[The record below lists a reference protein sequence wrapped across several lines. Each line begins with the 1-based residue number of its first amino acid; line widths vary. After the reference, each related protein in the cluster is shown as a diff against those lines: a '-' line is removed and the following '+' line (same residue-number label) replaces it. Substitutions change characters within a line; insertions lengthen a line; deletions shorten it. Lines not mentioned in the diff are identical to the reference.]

1 MRMHLDVMFCGL
13 FCCFLAQAGE
23 ALVTIDA
30 TTVIGPVN
38 RLVLGGNLQA
48 EPAGEDISANRGGGI
63 WDPERRAPVQEV
75 MAAVRRAGITSLRYP
90 GGCWAHYWDWRLAVG
105 PVEKRPQRRFG
116 LPEFLAVCAELGVE
130 PIITLPDFLP
140 SADEAQVFAEL
151 ARYLRAPV
159 GRTSTGG
166 ADAAA
171 LRERDGRREPW
182 PVVRFEYG
190 NETFHG
196 GHHDFAEL
204 FAGHLERRTPAE
216 YVQRFHAVRAAMRGV
231 DHAVLVG
238 AVLDNDLSDPWAPWM
253 RTVITGVA
261 KDADFLITHLYYP
274 NVNDADAAGLPI
286 PAVFRAAFTA
296 PRQLERR
303 LNDLHSLIHA
313 TAGRDVPLA
322 ITEFNANFSLRE
334 PALRF
339 SLGAA
344 VMSTDLTLML
354 LEQPHI
360 DCAHYWQT
368 LDSYWGTVATSGPA
382 LRLRPAHLTQALLQ
396 RHLGSERLACTV
408 ACAAIESDGGWGVLP
423 ARGTAGDAGPLDV
436 PRPLNG
442 DWAIGTLAD
451 ATARVVGDTL
461 RIELHDAG
469 KELDWY
475 QASRIVGVE
484 RADRW
489 RITAEV
495 RTQGL
500 RSSGVQLQVGDVR
513 GWEATKSVALSA
525 PVTAAQWTTI
535 SVDYLP
541 LHDTNAISII
551 PRRRA
556 AREAG
561 VIEVRNMQMQ
571 PWRERSLGATPELSA
586 LATRHDAKLTSVVL
600 INRRLDAPLPVRISG
615 LRAGE
620 VTAEVVTGPTVDA
633 TNEHGEVVRLV
644 PLSTTSTNGDITL
657 ILPPHS
663 VAGVHIAL
671 P

>member
-1 MRMHLDVMFCGL
+1 MRLIL
-13 FCCFLAQAGE
+13 LLCCSLAQAGE
-23 ALVTIDA
+23 AVVTIDT

-38 RLVLGGNLQA
+38 RLVLGGNLQS
-48 EPAGEDISANRGGGI
+48 EPASEEHSANRGGGI
-63 WDPERRAPVQEV
+63 WDPERRAPVPEV

-105 PVEKRPQRRFG
+105 PVEQRPQRRFG
-116 LPEFLAVCAELGVE
+116 VPEFLTVCAELGVE

-140 SADEAQVFAEL
+140 AAEEAQVFAEL
-151 ARYLRAPV
+151 AEYLRSPV
-159 GRTSTGG
+159 GRNTTGG
-166 ADAAA
+166 ADSAA

-182 PVVRFEYG
+182 PVLRFEYG

-196 GHHDFAEL
+196 GHHDFGEL
-204 FAGHLERRTPAE
+204 FAGHLEQRTPAE
-216 YVQRFHAVRAAMRGV
+216 YIQRFHAVRAAMRGV
-231 DHAVLVG
+231 DPAVLIG
-238 AVLDNDLSDPWAPWM
+238 AVLDNDLSDPWTPWM
-253 RTVITGVA
+253 REVITGVA

-274 NVNDADAAGLPI
+274 IVADADAAGLPI

-296 PRQLERR
+296 PRQMERR
-303 LNDLHSLIHA
+303 LNDLRSLIRS

-344 VMSTDLTLML
+344 VMSTDLTRML

-368 LDSYWGTVATSGPA
+368 LDSYWGTVATTGPA
-382 LRLRPAHLTQALLQ
+382 LRVRPAHLTQALLH

-423 ARGTAGDAGPLDV
+423 ARGTAGDAGPLGA

-442 DWAIGTLAD
+442 DWTIGTLAGAS
-451 ATARVVGDTL
+451 ATVVGDTL
-461 RIELHDAG
+461 RIELHDGG

-475 QASRIVGVE
+475 QASKIVGIE

-500 RSSGVQLQVGDVR
+500 HTSGVQLQVGDVR
-513 GWEATKSVALSA
+513 GWEATKSVALSE

-541 LHDTNAISII
+541 LHDTTAISVS

-571 PWRERSLGATPELSA
+571 PWRERSLGATPELSV
-586 LATRHDAKLTSVVL
+586 LATRHDAKLTTVVL
-600 INRRLDAPLPVRISG
+600 INRRLDAPLPVRLTG
-615 LRAGE
+615 VRARQ

-644 PLSTTSTNGDITL
+644 PLSTTKSNDDITL

-663 VAGVHIAL
+663 VAGVRITL
-671 P
+671 R